1 MFSRARATMAMPKL
15 FKTSRNG
22 RSKHLHLEGA
32 DLRHNP
38 ILVAHNEYKIA
49 STGSVVEIEYP
60 DVVLSLGTG
69 LTATSSQNSKESEKI
84 SIISRLKRQG
94 STKTQ
99 QRHVKGEISV
109 SPEPGDSWD
118 EYMNRWPIS
127 APTSRFVRLNPEF
140 KEELLVSEDT
150 ATVES
155 MQRIVQDHYA
165 TGNQIKR
172 LTAQLFATLFY
183 FECSDTVLGAENNEV
198 TVQGKQVHFLQKIF
212 KLIYV

>member
-1 MFSRARATMAMPKL
+1 MAMPKL
-15 FKTSRNG
+15 FKTSQNG
-22 RSKHLHLEGA
+22 RSKHLYLEGA

-49 STGSVVEIEYP
+49 STGSGVEIEYP

-69 LTATSSQNSKESEKI
+69 LTATSSQN
-84 SIISRLKRQG
+84 
-94 STKTQ
+94 
-99 QRHVKGEISV
+99 
-109 SPEPGDSWD
+109 SWD

-140 KEELLVSEDT
+140 KEELLGSEDT

-183 FECSDTVLGAENNEV
+183 FECSDTVFGAENNQV
-198 TVQGKQVHFLQKIF
+198 TVQGKQIYFLLKAF

>member
-1 MFSRARATMAMPKL
+1 
-15 FKTSRNG
+15 
-22 RSKHLHLEGA
+22 
-32 DLRHNP
+32 
-38 ILVAHNEYKIA
+38 VAHNEYKVA
-49 STGSVVEIEYP
+49 STGSGVEIEYP

-69 LTATSSQNSKESEKI
+69 LTATSSQNSKESEKV

-99 QRHVKGEISV
+99 QRRAKGEISV

-140 KEELLVSEDT
+140 KEDLLGPEDT
-150 ATVES
+150 TTVES
-155 MQRIVQDHYA
+155 IQRIVQDHYA

-183 FECSDTVLGAENNEV
+183 FECSDTVLGAENNQV
-198 TVQGKQVHFLQKIF
+198 TVQGKQIYFLQKIF